1 MDDQD
6 AESMSHEELLGHT
19 RDLRDKLKP
28 HASQW
33 REMGLE
39 VEPFLEDCERLI
51 AFLEGRSEAWVDVAG
66 FIEKLTAFSNEMRAY
81 CDIQRQA
88 ERVNA
93 VASIPSVLDAAE
105 NLASRMSNPDDART
119 AAALQ
124 AVVEAARQRIAR
136 GEVPME
142 EMADLSLS
150 AQAQAGELRRRS
162 QFRAA
167 ALALFWESRPPEW
180 WAGRTAKERQEL
192 EALLGSW
199 RAERE
204 KILGELP
211 LADRRRLEALRPED
225 FDKPG
230 ALEP

>member
-6 AESMSHEELLGHT
+6 AESMSHEELLNHM
-19 RDLRDKLKP
+19 RDFRDKLMP

-39 VEPFLEDCERLI
+39 VDPFLAECEGLI
-51 AFLEGRSEAWVDVAG
+51 AFLEGRSEVWVDVAG
-66 FIEKLTAFSNEMRAY
+66 FLEKLTAFGNEMRDY
-81 CDIQRQA
+81 CHLQRQA

-93 VASIPSVLDAAE
+93 VASIPSVLDATE

-124 AVVEAARQRIAR
+124 AAVGAARERLAR
-136 GEVPME
+136 GEVPVE

-150 AQAQAGELRRRS
+150 AQTQAGELRRRS

-180 WAGRTAKERQEL
+180 WAGRTAKERKEIGEL
-192 EALLGSW
+192 LVSW

-211 LADRRRLEALRPED
+211 ITDRRRLEALRPED

-230 ALEP
+230 ALDP